1 MKQFLFGVSILGVVV
16 GGGYLGVTQF
26 YKGFGPM
33 GPPQV
38 EPYAAPEVKPIPLGS
53 GEEPVATRDVEP
65 VDPFAQRRDFGG
77 GNQAPPSDASQEQP
91 RDPYADARYNDRRGA
106 ADSSAGNAAGYGEPV
121 VDRPAARDPAERR
134 NPFGGDASLGDPAA
148 EPGPV
153 VAPVPVGVGV
163 DLNAAPGSLQP
174 PDGGGAPAGDGG
186 ANNLPNAAT
195 GYPSNPANNFAGSGA
210 PSAAVG
216 AVLAADPY
224 ARPMTSA
231 EVAQGPADGPGNGLA
246 GGQGSGGQA
255 GDGLGGDL
263 FAPIG
268 SPGDQRVAPA
278 SATRIAGPLEG
289 IGRPGDLQLEGSQ
302 TPALSIEKQSPGEI
316 QVGKPA
322 VFTIVVRNTG
332 AVAAHGVEVHDDV
345 PQGAQFMSSNPPAT
359 QPAPGKLVW
368 SLGEMRPGDSA
379 TIQTQL
385 MPVSEGEI
393 GSVATVHFHAAASAR
408 ARSTRPLLKLQVST
422 PPNVMIGQP
431 VALKIRLSNPGT
443 GVATGVVL
451 TENVPAELKHAA
463 GPELEF
469 EVGSLRP
476 GESRDLE
483 LTLTAAQA
491 GHIVNLLTAQ
501 ADNNLQTEDRAE
513 FDVLAPALKLGVTG
527 PKRRFLE
534 RNATFTVSITNPG
547 TAPAHDVQLAATLPR
562 GMKFVDANNMGQYDA
577 ATNTVYWSLEELPP
591 QETGKVTVT
600 AVPQQP
606 GEMKLQAR
614 ARAQQ
619 GLSDSIEETV
629 SVDGMAAVVFEMSD
643 AQDPIELN
651 GQTTYQIHVINQGS
665 KSAANVR
672 VVALLPAEL
681 RPLSAEGPVKHAID
695 GQRVLFEPLGQLPP
709 KADATFAIK
718 VQAVAAGDIR
728 VRVQVLSDD
737 MRSPITKEEGTR
749 VYADE

>member
-1 MKQFLFGVSILGVVV
+1 
-16 GGGYLGVTQF
+16 
-26 YKGFGPM
+26 
-33 GPPQV
+33 
-38 EPYAAPEVKPIPLGS
+38 
-53 GEEPVATRDVEP
+53 
-65 VDPFAQRRDFGG
+65 
-77 GNQAPPSDASQEQP
+77 
-91 RDPYADARYNDRRGA
+91 
-106 ADSSAGNAAGYGEPV
+106 
-121 VDRPAARDPAERR
+121 
-134 NPFGGDASLGDPAA
+134 
-148 EPGPV
+148 
-153 VAPVPVGVGV
+153 
-163 DLNAAPGSLQP
+163 
-174 PDGGGAPAGDGG
+174 
-186 ANNLPNAAT
+186 
-195 GYPSNPANNFAGSGA
+195 
-210 PSAAVG
+210 
-216 AVLAADPY
+216 
-224 ARPMTSA
+224 
-231 EVAQGPADGPGNGLA
+231 
-246 GGQGSGGQA
+246 
-255 GDGLGGDL
+255 
-263 FAPIG
+263 
-268 SPGDQRVAPA
+268 
-278 SATRIAGPLEG
+278 
-289 IGRPGDLQLEGSQ
+289 
-302 TPALSIEKQSPGEI
+302 
-316 QVGKPA
+316 
-322 VFTIVVRNTG
+322 
-332 AVAAHGVEVHDDV
+332 
-345 PQGAQFMSSNPPAT
+345 
-359 QPAPGKLVW
+359 
-368 SLGEMRPGDSA
+368 
-379 TIQTQL
+379 
-385 MPVSEGEI
+385 
-393 GSVATVHFHAAASAR
+393 
-408 ARSTRPLLKLQVST
+408 
-422 PPNVMIGQP
+422 MIGQP

-491 GHIVNLLTAQ
+491 GHVVNLLTAQ

-606 GEMKLQAR
+606 GEMKLQVR
-614 ARAQQ
+614 SRAQQ